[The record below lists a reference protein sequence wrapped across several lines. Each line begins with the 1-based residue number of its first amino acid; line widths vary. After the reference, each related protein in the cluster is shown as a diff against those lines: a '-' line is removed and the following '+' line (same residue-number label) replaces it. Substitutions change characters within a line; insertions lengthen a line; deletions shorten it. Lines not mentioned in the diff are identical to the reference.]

1 MPYRLV
7 SDPDDV
13 GIQYQDSDNPDKIHT
28 IVRTDEIRKGIYE
41 AQKFDG
47 WTPDHRMR
55 RIARIDLNLV
65 KFLAKV
71 KKDVDCYDFLMHGDR
86 AAMMRMINRYPE
98 FFKACYGGI

>member
-1 MPYRLV
+1 MSYRLV
-7 SDPDDV
+7 SDPGDV
-13 GIQYQDSDNPDKIHT
+13 GIQYHDSDTGKLIT
-28 IVRTDEIRKGIYE
+28 LVRTDEIRKNAYE

-55 RIARIDLNLV
+55 RIAHIDLNLV
-65 KFLAKV
+65 KFLWKV
-71 KKDVDCYDFLMHGDR
+71 KGDVDCYDFLMHGDR

>member
-1 MPYRLV
+1 MSYRLV
-7 SDPDDV
+7 SAPGDV
-13 GIQYQDSDNPDKIHT
+13 GIQYQDSDDPDKIHT

-65 KFLAKV
+65 KFLWKV
-71 KKDVDCYDFLMHGDR
+71 KGDSDCYSFLYEGDK

>member
-1 MPYRLV
+1 MSYRLV
-7 SDPDDV
+7 SDPGDV
-13 GIQYQDSDNPDKIHT
+13 GIQYHDSDSGELVT
-28 IVRTDEIRKGIYE
+28 IVRTDEIRKNIYE

-47 WTPDHRMR
+47 WTPDRRMR

-65 KFLAKV
+65 KFLWKV
-71 KKDVDCYDFLMHGDR
+71 KQDADCYDFLMHGDK